1 MWYVV
6 KTDLAKHRIQT
17 AASICYFSY
26 IFFFQ
31 KYIGCYIKE
40 EKWRKLEE
48 ERGFVEA
55 KFYTKLENSDIG
67 SN

>member
-1 MWYVV
+1 M
-6 KTDLAKHRIQT
+6 L
-17 AASICYFSY
+17 
-26 IFFFQ
+26 FFIYLFFR
-31 KYIGCYIKE
+31 KYIGCYTKE
-40 EKWRKLEE
+40 ERWRKLEE